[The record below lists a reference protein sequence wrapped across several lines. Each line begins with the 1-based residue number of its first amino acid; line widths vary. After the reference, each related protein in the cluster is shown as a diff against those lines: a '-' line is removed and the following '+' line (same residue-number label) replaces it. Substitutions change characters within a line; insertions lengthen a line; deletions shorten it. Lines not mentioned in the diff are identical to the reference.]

1 MSIRKVSS
9 SFLADLTLLC
19 VSTAAMN
26 TLIKKKIKHFLFKKD
41 QQVFKLVYHISLMSY
56 FGMQNFFHK
65 VTSINERNVLCFTDT
80 DFVFKKLYC
89 ILNNCVAIS
98 RKQLT

>member
-1 MSIRKVSS
+1 MFKYCCNEYFNKKENQALFIQKGST
-9 SFLADLTLLC
+9 SFQTGIPYI
-19 VSTAAMN
+19 TN
-26 TLIKKKIKHFLFKKD
+26 ELFWYAK
-41 QQVFKLVYHISLMSY
+41 F
-56 FGMQNFFHK
+56 FFHK